1 MAEIAFIG
9 VGNMGSRMA
18 ANLLKHG
25 HRLRVLDTLQT
36 NVSRMT
42 ALGAAAAP
50 DAATAA
56 AGADVVIS
64 MLPSGR
70 ELRSIYLE
78 AGGVIAAVGPEAL
91 LIDCSTAD
99 VETTRAVQ
107 AAAAA
112 RGIDMLDAPVSG
124 GIAGAEAGSLTF
136 MVGGPVAALERARP
150 VLLAM
155 GATVIHAGAGGAGQA
170 AKICNNLI
178 LGISMIAVSEAFV
191 LARHLGLA
199 PEKLFE
205 ISAKSSGQ
213 CWSLTS
219 YCPVPGLVP
228 SAPSNRDYA
237 PGFTAAMMLKDL
249 RLAQEAGKDHDTGYG
264 PEAGLAEAATHIYE
278 QFVQAGGGNVD
289 FSGIIRYLEQN

>member
-1 MAEIAFIG
+1 MSEIGFIG

-25 HRLRVLDTLQT
+25 HQVRVLDALPE
-36 NVSRMT
+36 NVARMT
-42 ALGAAAAP
+42 ALGATSVDTANAAA
-50 DAATAA
+50 T
-56 AGADVVIS
+56 GADVVIT

-70 ELRSIYLE
+70 ELRAVYLGE
-78 AGGVIAAVGPEAL
+78 GGVIAAARTGAL

-99 VETTRAVQ
+99 VETTRDVQ

-112 RGIDMLDAPVSG
+112 RGLGMLDAPVSG

-136 MVGGPVAALERARP
+136 MVGGAPEVLERARP
-150 VLLAM
+150 ILLAM

-178 LGISMIAVSEAFV
+178 LGISMIGVSEAFL
-191 LARHLGLA
+191 LARRLGLA

-219 YCPVPGLVP
+219 YCPEPGLVP
-228 SAPSNRDYA
+228 SAPSNRDYR
-237 PGFTAAMMLKDL
+237 PGFSSAMMLKDL
-249 RLAQEAGKDHDTGYG
+249 RLAVEAGKGGQSAYG
-264 PEAGLAEAATHIYE
+264 PDSGLAEAATHIYE
-278 QFVQAGGGNVD
+278 RFVQAGGGNVD

>member
-18 ANLLKHG
+18 ANLLKRG

-36 NVSRMT
+36 NVARMT

-50 DAATAA
+50 DVSAAA

-70 ELRSIYLE
+70 ELRAIYLE
-78 AGGVIAAVGPEAL
+78 AGGVIAAVAPGAL

-107 AAAAA
+107 AAATA

-219 YCPVPGLVP
+219 YCPVPGLVA

-237 PGFTAAMMLKDL
+237 PGFSAAMMLKDL
-249 RLAQEAGKDHDTGYG
+249 RLAQEAGKDHDAGYG
-264 PEAGLAEAATHIYE
+264 PEAGLTGAATHIYE